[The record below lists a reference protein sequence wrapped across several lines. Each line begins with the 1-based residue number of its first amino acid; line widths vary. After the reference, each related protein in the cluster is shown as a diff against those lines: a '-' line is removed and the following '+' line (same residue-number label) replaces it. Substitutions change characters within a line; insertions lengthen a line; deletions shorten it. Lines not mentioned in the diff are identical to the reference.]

1 MIILLI
7 FNLQLNVSIKVCIN
21 LYNIANFKLVIVLII
36 HITINNV
43 NYFLRNLE
51 KLMLIKKLVIYL
63 KYR

>member
-36 HITINNV
+36 QITINNV